1 MENRI
6 ASSPVTRANLSQ
18 HETECLALLTQ
29 HIDPEVAR
37 ILATAMH
44 LAPYLDQLY
53 RKHLTLIPQ
62 IIADNQDNAANVAK
76 IIYEINALLNSDFDT
91 ATTKDHA
98 MRAIR
103 LFRQKINVVV
113 TVLDLLDRASV
124 AQQIAWLSAAADL
137 ASTTLAHWLESQ
149 ARQMR
154 RLKTATSWAII
165 AMGKLGSSE
174 LNFSSDIDLIIL
186 YDCAENDTE
195 SGRVYVDLARQFA
208 TIMSQ
213 PTADGIGWRLDYRLR
228 PNPSV
233 TPVAIRFDN
242 AISYYESMAR
252 TWERVAFIRA
262 RPIAGSIQLAEQ
274 FLSEIDLFI
283 WRRYLDYTVIDEM
296 KLMLQ
301 REPKHQDL
309 FGFNIKKGNGGI
321 RSIEFAVHVQ
331 QIIAGGREPELRQSS
346 TIEAL
351 TALGKS
357 NWINDAS
364 AKILSKHY
372 YQLRRL
378 EHRIQMINDAHSHQ
392 FPRHGEALSD
402 LAQFCGYQDIA
413 DFRQAVHAVTDSVI
427 SHTETIAKKLGAKPL
442 EGSHTHPISLF
453 LLLDQDDDSNAVTNT
468 LSEIGFTELDSI
480 TSTCR
485 RWMAGDIPATQTS
498 RSKDILG
505 RLMPEI
511 LTQIGK
517 AEHPDQAFHAF
528 ARLVEN
534 LPIGVQFFSLLE
546 SNPNITKVIANLLM
560 ASPRMAENLATHTA
574 LIDDLLYEEFWHP
587 IDLNI
592 DNMVETLSNRIAAS
606 RSYEDK
612 LNQLRITLRHWHFRT
627 HAHLISGI
635 VEPFETALIL
645 SHIAEA
651 AIIAALPIAKDHIDA
666 RYGTIATGS
675 LAIMAMGRL
684 GTREMTSSSDLDLVF
699 IHHTPSDAETPIMT
713 DGDHPIHANFYFTR
727 IGQELINILTVK
739 TAEGRAYEVD
749 MRLRPSGKSG
759 PVTIAFD
766 RFANYQQDQA
776 WTWEHMA
783 LVRARIITGFDHEDL
798 ANNIETCLK
807 TLFQM
812 PRDNDKVI
820 REAHDMRQRIT
831 IHHPPRSAH
840 DLRLIPGGL
849 IDIDFF
855 AQVMQLLN
863 PRSDGRRF
871 GKAIDAITDLGAR
884 RIITAKD
891 KKALKTSITVLLDLN
906 QIMRLVLISLHDQN
920 PDAGLPQPIAERF
933 SINTIAEMDK
943 MVKTHAEVILAI
955 TGNYLKL
962 KH

>member
-1 MENRI
+1 MDNCI
-6 ASSPVTRANLSQ
+6 ASSPITKANTSQ

-29 HIDPEVAR
+29 HIDPDAAR
-37 ILATAMH
+37 ILASAMH
-44 LAPYLDQLY
+44 LAPYLDKLY
-53 RKHLTLIPQ
+53 RNHLTLLPP
-62 IIADNQDNAANVAK
+62 IIADDHNNLANVTT
-76 IIYEINALLNSDFDT
+76 IIGEINAQLSDDFDS
-91 ATTKDHA
+91 ATTNDHA

-124 AQQIAWLSAAADL
+124 ARQMAWLSAAADL
-137 ASTTLAHWLESQ
+137 ASTTLAHWLETR
-149 ARQMR
+149 ARQMK
-154 RLKTATSWAII
+154 RLEPAASWSII

-186 YDCAENDTE
+186 YACAENDVE
-195 SGRVYVDLARQFA
+195 SGRVYIDLARQFA

-213 PTADGIGWRLDYRLR
+213 PTADGIGWRVDYRLR

-233 TPVAIRFDN
+233 TPVAIKLDN
-242 AISYYESMAR
+242 AISYYESIAR

-262 RPIAGSIQLAEQ
+262 RPFAGSIPLAEQ

-296 KLMLQ
+296 KMMLQ
-301 REPKHQDL
+301 REPKQQDL

-357 NWINDAS
+357 NWINTAS
-364 AKILSKHY
+364 AKILSDHY

-392 FPRHGEALSD
+392 FPRHNEALSD

-413 DFRQAVHAVTDSVI
+413 TFRQAVHALTDSVI
-427 SHTETIAKKLGAKPL
+427 SHTETIAKKLGAKPPDADR
-442 EGSHTHPISLF
+442 THPISLF

-468 LSEIGFTELDSI
+468 LSDLGFIEIDSI

-498 RSKDILG
+498 RSKAILG
-505 RLMPEI
+505 RLLPEI

-517 AEHPDQAFHAF
+517 AEHPDKAFHAF

-546 SNPNITKVIANLLM
+546 SNPNITKVIANLLI
-560 ASPRMAENLATHTA
+560 ASPRMAENLATHSA

-592 DNMVETLSNRIAAS
+592 DSMVDVLSSCMAAS

-612 LNQLRITLRHWHFRT
+612 LNQLRITLRHWHFRS

-635 VEPFETALIL
+635 VEPFEMATIL

-666 RYGTIATGS
+666 RYGTIETGS

-699 IHHTPSDAETPIMT
+699 IHHSPSDSETPIMT
-713 DGDHPIHANFYFTR
+713 NGDHPIHANYYFIR
-727 IGQELINILTVK
+727 IGQELINVLTAQ

-759 PVTIAFD
+759 PVTVAFD
-766 RFANYQQDQA
+766 RFANYQQEQA

-783 LVRARIITGFDHEDL
+783 LVRARIITGFNHENL
-798 ANNIETCLK
+798 THNFETCLK

-820 REAHDMRQRIT
+820 RDAHEMRQRIT
-831 IHHPPRSAH
+831 TYHPPRSAH

-855 AQVMQLLN
+855 AQVMQLIT
-863 PRSDGRRF
+863 PRSDGRRY
-871 GKAIDAITDLGAR
+871 GRASDAITDLAKR

-891 KKALKTSITVLLDLN
+891 EKALKTSISVLLNLN
-906 QIMRLVLISLHDQN
+906 QIMQLVLISLHDQN
-920 PDAGLPQPIAERF
+920 PDAWLPQPITERF
-933 SINTIAEMDK
+933 SIKTIAKMDS
-943 MVKTHAEVILAI
+943 MVKIHTETILAI
-955 TGNYLKL
+955 TAKYLNL
-962 KH
+962 SH